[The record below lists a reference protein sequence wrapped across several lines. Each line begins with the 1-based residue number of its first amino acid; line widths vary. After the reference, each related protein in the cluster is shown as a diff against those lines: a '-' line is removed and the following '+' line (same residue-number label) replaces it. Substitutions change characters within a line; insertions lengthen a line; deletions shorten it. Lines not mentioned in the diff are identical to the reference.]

1 MNYLTLEMIK
11 TQCVIDS
18 EFTDDDNYLTSLGT
32 VAEQIVQEQI
42 NESINTLAQ
51 NNGGEVPAPLLQAML
66 MIVEYLYNNRGSEQ
80 TDIPPVIMYIC
91 KLYRNYKN

>member
-1 MNYLTLEMIK
+1 MIK

-91 KLYRNYKN
+91 KLYRNYIN